1 MTARLHRLR
10 RTPRLLAPALAFL
23 ATLISL
29 PGAAVNV
36 PDVPLQSGAAYPPAN
51 IRFILDDSG
60 SMEWDFMPGASSAS
74 EVPATSPVN
83 IALNAYP
90 RNTLYYNPS
99 ITYQPWI
106 KADNTRYTT
115 GLSYGSA
122 WSHDSLLSGAID
134 LGSGDR
140 TFYAPK
146 DGATDMAAT
155 ASYYRYQIQA
165 GGTSIIRS
173 EYDAIAANWTTAP
186 GLPGAQSASS
196 GNMSQVFNFVLPA
209 NVTQLEIT
217 LSGNNPSGAGA
228 DLYVRRGN
236 TPSTGNNDCSSTS
249 GSNNENC
256 TINNPTTGTWYVG
269 INRASDYANV
279 TLNVRWSTTN
289 RCGGGG
295 TAGTNDWVNCTTA
308 TPQYRDLSNALV
320 SRTLAA
326 ELTNYATWYSYH
338 RTRIKTAKA
347 GASEAFSRL
356 SSNIRVGYDSI
367 WNRNPY
373 DIPVG
378 TNNGTFTGT
387 NRTNWFQHLHDANGN
402 DGTPLKGALQRAG
415 LYFSDASATG
425 PWGPETGTAQLSC
438 RQNFAILTTDG
449 YWNDNA
455 GYSSPVGD
463 TDAAS
468 GPTITDSDSPPHTFT
483 YNPVKPYIDNFA
495 GGTNTRGNTL
505 ADVAMQYWKTD
516 LRTGLDNNVPKTDAD
531 PAFWQHMVTFGVSI
545 GLKGRLD
552 PAAGDLVSITNGSK
566 RWGDPTDAE
575 DADRID
581 DLWHASVNGRGNFVT
596 AGDPTEFAQGLAD
609 ALATVAS
616 RLGSASNVVSSTA
629 QFTAQTKIFQAT
641 YTSQQWTGQLSA
653 YDATEAGV
661 SANPAWRAAGQITA
675 VGRKVFTWNGSSG
688 VNFPTATQTAALA
701 RTGGLAPVTGVDNAN
716 YIKGTTSLERRFG
729 GELRNRSSL
738 LGDIVNSSPAYSSDT
753 STLYV
758 GANDGMLH
766 AFDATTGAERFAYVP
781 GGIDFTNLATLSDPQ
796 YVHRYF
802 VDGPV
807 VVSSFAQTPGKN
819 YLVGALGRGG
829 KGLFGLDVTTPGSFA
844 ASNALWELNDA
855 GGDMG
860 MVVGEPLVVTLN
872 DAANTKAVVVSNG
885 FNSTNGHSVL
895 FLINIATGAV
905 IKKFDTGVGGDNGM
919 SAPLG
924 LDVDRSGTLDYIY
937 AGDRKGNLWKFDVTG
952 NTASS
957 WNIAFTGQPL
967 YTTRT
972 GQAITGG
979 LAFGRNPAD
988 GRGYIFFGTGSFV
1001 TQADVN
1007 DATVQSMYAI
1017 IDTGVRVRESDLQQR
1032 NIAVVGQ
1039 DANSNPVRGFD
1050 NAALLDPA
1058 KLGWYMDLNT
1068 PATGERVIT
1077 RPSVR
1082 GGSLQFSSIIPPAG
1096 STCEA
1101 GGRGYINAL
1110 DAFNGTSFGI
1120 PYLDI
1125 NGDGMFDNYDN
1136 LGGSSSTPG
1145 QILGSYDPGAGML
1158 TGVTVVSGTNG
1169 SSTVFAGGNGETV
1182 VHLGMKNMGG
1192 FSHRVMWHEILQ
1204 D

>member
-1 MTARLHRLR
+1 MTARTHRTR
-10 RTPRLLAPALAFL
+10 RAPRLLAPGLAFL

-29 PGAAVNV
+29 PGAAVTV

-60 SMEWDFMPGASSAS
+60 SMEWDFMPGAFNSN
-74 EVPATSPVN
+74 EVPTTSPVN
-83 IALNAYP
+83 VGLNAYT
-90 RNTLYYNPS
+90 RNTLSYNPS
-99 ITYQPWI
+99 INYQPWI

-115 GLSYGSA
+115 GTSYSSA
-122 WSHDSLLSGAID
+122 WNHDSLLRTSTD
-134 LGSGDR
+134 LGDNAR
-140 TFYAPK
+140 VFYQPK
-146 DGATDMAAT
+146 EGATDMSAT
-155 ASYYRYQIQA
+155 ASYWRFEILA
-165 GGTSIIRS
+165 NGSDIIRS
-173 EYDAIAANWTTAP
+173 EYDDVSK
-186 GLPGAQSASS
+186 SASGMPRNNLS
-196 GNMSQVFNFVLPA
+196 ANGGSMVNEYSFTLPDNMTSLD
-209 NVTQLEIT
+209 IT
-217 LSGNNPSGAGA
+217 LSGNNPSGSGA

-236 TPSTGNNDCSSTS
+236 WPTTTTNDCASTN
-249 GSNNENC
+249 GSNNETC
-256 TINNPTTGTWYVG
+256 SFNNPTGGVWYVG
-269 INRASDYANV
+269 INRGSNYSNV
-279 TLNVRWSTTN
+279 TLDVKYSQS
-289 RCGGGG
+289 RCPGGGSG
-295 TAGTNDWVNCTTA
+295 SSDWVNCTSA
-308 TPQYRDLSNALV
+308 TPAYRDQAGTLV
-320 SRTLAA
+320 NRTRAN
-326 ELTNYATWYSYH
+326 ELINYATWYSYH
-338 RTRIKTAKA
+338 RTRIKVAKA

-378 TNNGTFTGT
+378 TSNGTFTGT
-387 NRTNWFQHLHDANGN
+387 NRTDWFQHLHDANGN

-425 PWGPETGTAQLSC
+425 PWGPETGNAQFTC
-438 RQNFAILTTDG
+438 RQNFSILTTDG

-455 GYSSPVGD
+455 GYNSPVGD
-463 TDAAS
+463 TDAVAGDTYS
-468 GPTITDSDSPPHTFT
+468 DTDTPPHSLR
-483 YNPVKPYIDNFA
+483 YNPARPYIDNFA
-495 GGTNTRGNTL
+495 GANNSRGNTL

-516 LRTGLDNNVPKTDAD
+516 LRTGMDNNVPKTDAD

-552 PAAGDLVSITNGSK
+552 PAAGDMTSIINGSK

-581 DLWHASVNGRGNFVT
+581 DLWHASVNGHGNFVT
-596 AGDPTEFAQGLAD
+596 AGDPAEFAQGLAD

-616 RLGSASNVVSSTA
+616 RQGSASNVVSSTA

-661 SANPAWRAAGQITA
+661 SATPAWRAAAQITA
-675 VGRKVFTWNGSSG
+675 VNRKVFTWNGTAG
-688 VNFPTATQTAALA
+688 VNFPTATQTAALE
-701 RTGGLAPVTGVDNAN
+701 RTTGLAPVTGADNAN
-716 YIKGTTSLERRFG
+716 YIKGTTSLERRSG
-729 GELRNRSSL
+729 GELRNRATL

-753 STLYV
+753 TTLYV

-766 AFDATTGAERFAYVP
+766 AFDASTGAERFAYVP
-781 GGIDFTNLATLSDPQ
+781 GGIDFTNLGTLSDPQ

-829 KGLFGLDVTTPGSFA
+829 KGLYGLDVTTPGAFS
-844 ASNALWELNDA
+844 ASNALWEVNDA

-872 DAANTKAVVVSNG
+872 DTANTKAVVVSNG

-895 FLINIATGAV
+895 FLINIATGAI

-924 LDVDRSGTLDYIY
+924 LDTDRNGTLDYVY

-952 NTASS
+952 NTATT

-988 GRGYIFFGTGSFV
+988 GRAYIFFGTGSFV
-1001 TQADVN
+1001 TQADVTDN
-1007 DATVQSMYAI
+1007 TVQSVYAI
-1017 IDTGVRVRESDLQQR
+1017 IDTGVRVRETDLQER
-1032 NIAVVGQ
+1032 TIAVVGQ
-1039 DANSNPVRGFD
+1039 DANNNTVRGFE
-1050 NAALLDPA
+1050 AASLLDPA
-1058 KLGWYMDLNT
+1058 KLGWFMDLDNPT
-1068 PATGERVIT
+1068 AGERVIT
-1077 RPSVR
+1077 RPSVK
-1082 GGSLQFSSIIPPAG
+1082 GGSLQFSSIVPPSG

-1101 GGRGYINAL
+1101 GGKGFLNAM
-1110 DAFNGTSFGI
+1110 DAFNGTSFGV

-1125 NGDGMFDNYDN
+1125 NGDGMFNNLDN
-1136 LGGSSSTPG
+1136 LGGTSSTPG
-1145 QILGSYDPGAGML
+1145 TILGSFDPGAGML
-1158 TGVTVVSGTNG
+1158 TGVTVVAGTNG